1 MLDEQGEQYNCL
13 GKNYYKRNNG
23 PGGGGVDMKMKVDT
37 QEEYKKKGKK
47 GDFNT
52 QGNNNI
58 YHQIF
63 LHFIT

>member
-1 MLDEQGEQYNCL
+1 MNRE
-13 GKNYYKRNNG
+13 NNIIAQEKIIISG
-23 PGGGGVDMKMKVDT
+23 IMDPGGGGVDMKMKVDT